1 MSQTEL
7 PLYPKVSS
15 IYNKIMQLAI
25 AIFIIIVVMNLWF
38 YSYGENRRALDKD
51 FRYISQQYLS
61 QLAIAAD
68 ILLAKND
75 DALQGYVDDIAQQ
88 SWIKDVSLYDETGQ
102 IVVASKNQ
110 SNINDLY
117 GFSQYKADKSAQ
129 YTPFVKELRIDGK
142 LKGYLRLTVV
152 NGGLT
157 QHIDQASEQHYN
169 LLRLMMILAGVVG
182 FLLTRGLNRF
192 SRQGFRLAK
201 SK

>member
-38 YSYGENRRALDKD
+38 YSYGENRRALEKD

-142 LKGYLRLTVV
+142 LKGYLRLTVE